1 MTDAPSQSQDKF
13 IVRLPDG
20 MRDRIKAT
28 ADANKRS
35 MNAEIVATLE
45 EKYPA
50 PKDRLPPDM
59 RRVMEFLVLVEMAKN
74 SAERKIYLRNVN
86 GAMSK
91 EPALSGFRIAVTED
105 PEMPG
110 VFVPYITRV
119 KADKGREASA
129 PRP

>member
-1 MTDAPSQSQDKF
+1 
-13 IVRLPDG
+13 